1 MNIHQTYMQRCIQLA
16 KLGAGNVAPNPM
28 VGAVLVFNETIIG
41 EGYHEQF
48 GQAHAEVNCLNNVA
62 ENYKSQIQNSTLYVS
77 LEPCA
82 HFGKTPPCSNLIIEQ
97 GIKKVVVG
105 CRDSYAEVDGKG
117 IEQLKAAGIEVI
129 VDVLKEECLELNKRF
144 FAFHT
149 KKRPFIVLKF
159 AKTNNGFIGKTVP
172 SPCIGGEENRLF
184 ISNSYTNKLVHQWRS
199 EEAAI
204 LVGTNTALKDNPQL
218 NNRLGKGNQPIRLV
232 IDQQL
237 KLPQSLHLFN
247 QQQPTV
253 VFNRIKNNVDNA
265 ITYVQ
270 LNEVTTVVSQIM
282 NYCYQQRIQSI
293 LVEGGAVLLQHF
305 IDENLWDEARI
316 ITNEKLWI
324 DNGIAA
330 PIISGALQQSTH
342 IFDDRIDY
350 YTNKLHD

>member
-1 MNIHQTYMQRCIQLA
+1 
-16 KLGAGNVAPNPM
+16 
-28 VGAVLVFNETIIG
+28 
-41 EGYHEQF
+41 
-48 GQAHAEVNCLNNVA
+48 
-62 ENYKSQIQNSTLYVS
+62 
-77 LEPCA
+77 
-82 HFGKTPPCSNLIIEQ
+82 
-97 GIKKVVVG
+97 
-105 CRDSYAEVDGKG
+105 
-117 IEQLKAAGIEVI
+117 
-129 VDVLKEECLELNKRF
+129 
-144 FAFHT
+144 
-149 KKRPFIVLKF
+149 
-159 AKTNNGFIGKTVP
+159 
-172 SPCIGGEENRLF
+172 
-184 ISNSYTNKLVHQWRS
+184 
-199 EEAAI
+199 
-204 LVGTNTALKDNPQL
+204 
-218 NNRLGKGNQPIRLV
+218 
-232 IDQQL
+232 L

>member
-1 MNIHQTYMQRCIQLA
+1 
-16 KLGAGNVAPNPM
+16 
-28 VGAVLVFNETIIG
+28 
-41 EGYHEQF
+41 
-48 GQAHAEVNCLNNVA
+48 
-62 ENYKSQIQNSTLYVS
+62 
-77 LEPCA
+77 
-82 HFGKTPPCSNLIIEQ
+82 
-97 GIKKVVVG
+97 
-105 CRDSYAEVDGKG
+105 
-117 IEQLKAAGIEVI
+117 
-129 VDVLKEECLELNKRF
+129 LKEECLELNKRF

-253 VFNRIKNNVDNA
+253 VFNRIKNDVDNA

-270 LNEVTTVVSQIM
+270 LNEVTTVLSQIM
-282 NYCYQQRIQSI
+282 EYCYQQKIQSI

-316 ITNEKLWI
+316 ITNEKLLI
-324 DNGIAA
+324 EDGIAA
-330 PIISGALQQSTH
+330 PIISGTLQQSTH

>member
-1 MNIHQTYMQRCIQLA
+1 MQRCIQLA

-144 FAFHT
+144 
-149 KKRPFIVLKF
+149 L
-159 AKTNNGFIGKTVP
+159 
-172 SPCIGGEENRLF
+172 LF
-184 ISNSYTNKLVHQWRS
+184 IQKNVH
-199 EEAAI
+199 
-204 LVGTNTALKDNPQL
+204 L
-218 NNRLGKGNQPIRLV
+218 
-232 IDQQL
+232 
-237 KLPQSLHLFN
+237 LF
-247 QQQPTV
+247 
-253 VFNRIKNNVDNA
+253 
-265 ITYVQ
+265 
-270 LNEVTTVVSQIM
+270 
-282 NYCYQQRIQSI
+282 
-293 LVEGGAVLLQHF
+293 
-305 IDENLWDEARI
+305 
-316 ITNEKLWI
+316 
-324 DNGIAA
+324 
-330 PIISGALQQSTH
+330 
-342 IFDDRIDY
+342 
-350 YTNKLHD
+350 

>member
-1 MNIHQTYMQRCIQLA
+1 MENTFYIKRCFELA
-16 KLGAGNVAPNPM
+16 RLGVGKVSPNPM
-28 VGAVLVFNETIIG
+28 VGCVIVNSYEEIIG
-41 EGYHEQF
+41 EGYHRYF
-48 GQAHAEVNCLNNVA
+48 GGPHAEVNAIASIVDKEQL
-62 ENYKSQIQNSTLYVS
+62 KTSTLYVN

-204 LVGTNTALKDNPQL
+204 LVGTNTALKDNP
-218 NNRLGKGNQPIRLV
+218 
-232 IDQQL
+232 
-237 KLPQSLHLFN
+237 
-247 QQQPTV
+247 
-253 VFNRIKNNVDNA
+253 
-265 ITYVQ
+265 
-270 LNEVTTVVSQIM
+270 
-282 NYCYQQRIQSI
+282 
-293 LVEGGAVLLQHF
+293 
-305 IDENLWDEARI
+305 
-316 ITNEKLWI
+316 
-324 DNGIAA
+324 
-330 PIISGALQQSTH
+330 
-342 IFDDRIDY
+342 
-350 YTNKLHD
+350 